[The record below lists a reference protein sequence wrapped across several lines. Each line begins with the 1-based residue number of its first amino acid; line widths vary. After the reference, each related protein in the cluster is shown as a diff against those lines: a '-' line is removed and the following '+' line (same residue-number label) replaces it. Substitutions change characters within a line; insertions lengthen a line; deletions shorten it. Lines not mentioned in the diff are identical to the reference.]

1 MGMTLKIALA
11 VVLVFAQAAC
21 RRQVVETTVPETSR
35 VRVAEVG
42 IEEMSFPVTASGI
55 VVPAREIRLSFKTG
69 GIIEAL
75 YAEEGNRVK
84 QGTLLA
90 SLNLSEINAQV
101 EQASNGYE
109 KAVRDYNRAENLY
122 ADSVATLEQLQNAT
136 TAMNLAKAAH
146 DIAVFNQRHSRIYA
160 PEEGVIL
167 KKLVETNE
175 VVASGYPVFIFG
187 TTGTQWKIKAGV
199 ADRNYVR
206 ITVGD
211 SARVIVDAYP
221 GEEFTAIVSR
231 LGEAANP
238 QTGTYEVELDLIRLK
253 KRLAA
258 GFVVNLEVFPSR
270 SDRYYRVPVESLL
283 EAQGEEGY
291 VYAITDSLI
300 ARKVKVNIAG
310 VYGTM
315 VAVSGGLKG
324 VKRVA
329 TEGAAYLTE
338 GEKVEIAQ

>member
-1 MGMTLKIALA
+1 MKFKIAVA
-11 VVLVFAQAAC
+11 VVLVFTQTAC
-21 RRQVVETTVPETSR
+21 RRQVVETSAPEISK
-35 VRVAEVG
+35 VRVAEIG
-42 IEEMSFPVTASGI
+42 MEEISFPVTASGI

-75 YAEEGNRVK
+75 HAEEGNRVK

-109 KAVRDYNRAENLY
+109 KAVRDYNRAKNLY

-136 TAMNLAKAAH
+136 TAMNLAKAAF
-146 DIAVFNQRHSRIYA
+146 DIAVFNQRHSKIFA

-175 VVASGYPVFIFG
+175 VVAAGYPVFVFG
-187 TTGTQWKIKAGV
+187 TTGNQWKIKAGV
-199 ADRNYVR
+199 ADRNYIR
-206 ITVGD
+206 ITEGD
-211 SARVIVDAYP
+211 SARVTVDAYP
-221 GEEFTAIVSR
+221 GEEFTAVVSR

-238 QTGTYEVELDLIRLK
+238 QTGTYEVEFDLIRVK
-253 KRLAA
+253 RRLAA
-258 GFVVNLEVFPSR
+258 GFVANLEILPSR
-270 SDRYYRVPVESLL
+270 ADRFYRVPVESLV

-300 ARKVKVNIAG
+300 ARKVKVSIAG
-310 VYGTM
+310 IYGTR
-315 VAVSGGLKG
+315 VAVSDGLKG

-329 TEGAAYLTE
+329 TDGAAYLSD